1 MRAFSSGG
9 LCLEEIKETKSYCGF
24 KLFEFI
30 QIQVRSLNPFVAY
43 WVVMAVYFSK
53 KKKKIAETCAAK
65 KKCLWVNDAVG
76 RSMVYKRWG
85 GVLFSCNQVF
95 KQQVMAVLSASQS
108 QRFSRTNR
116 NNCKVLFHILIK
128 YW

>member
-65 KKCLWVNDAVG
+65 KNVCELTMQLEGLWFISVG
-76 RSMVYKRWG
+76 EACYLV
-85 GVLFSCNQVF
+85 V
-95 KQQVMAVLSASQS
+95 
-108 QRFSRTNR
+108 
-116 NNCKVLFHILIK
+116 IK
-128 YW
+128 SLNKK